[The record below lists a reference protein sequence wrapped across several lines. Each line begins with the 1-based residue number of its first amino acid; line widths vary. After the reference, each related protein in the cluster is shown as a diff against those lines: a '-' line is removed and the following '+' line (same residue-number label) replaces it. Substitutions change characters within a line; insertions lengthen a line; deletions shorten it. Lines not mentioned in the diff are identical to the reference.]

1 MENAATRMDKF
12 KAYLFKNFE
21 QGFVLLLLVSVAV
34 ISYCIPYKLAFLNFY
49 FIPILLAAYHLDV
62 RRALLGAFLCIMMVG
77 VYFWIAPESFALG
90 GTRMDLALNIITWGG
105 FLILTGA
112 IVGRLCAKLRD
123 EVKQTRALHA
133 ELVSSHA
140 QLETVDKELRA
151 YNSNLELKVN
161 ERTGMIEQ
169 SKRTIETLKNKVEE
183 TLFSTMDAEVAKL
196 IIEGRLRNE
205 KRKISVMFCDL
216 VGFTAYSE
224 EHQPE
229 VVIGDLNRFLGEMES
244 LLVSYRGHIDKYTG
258 DGMMVEFG
266 APINYERHALL
277 AVIAGIKMQER
288 FSQIKF
294 PWQMRLG
301 IATGEPIVGLLGKKR
316 QMYTAIGDAVNLAS
330 RIEGVST
337 PGRVTIDDRTF
348 HEVKGFVETSRKTL
362 LPAGGFDAQDDV
374 KALTGYLETL
384 DANPGDAGLLK
395 KVGFLLA
402 QGKNIADAQEYFKR
416 ALELDP
422 DDDRVKL
429 AYADTS
435 IKFEKMGNIA
445 VKGHKR
451 LLRLYEAVAIKDPLK
466 DPAKIPPKLYE
477 EYRERVRG
485 AVKYPEDIILPVE
498 CLDGSI
504 GLSKV
509 VGFFAYVIADVLG
522 LPDQEKKDIL
532 LSGYL
537 ADIGKTIIPHHL
549 LNRAGGLEKIEF
561 EDVKKHSREA
571 VRVLMKMGYQ
581 TPAVFDI
588 IASHHENFRGGG
600 YPEGLIGD
608 KIPLGGRIVAV
619 ADEYASYISWR
630 PYRNR
635 WDSRAAFAQI
645 EADTRKGKFDPKV
658 VEALSRVLNLA
669 PVT

>member
-1 MENAATRMDKF
+1 MEIAATRMDQF

-21 QGFVLLLLVSVAV
+21 QGFVLLLLVSVAF
-34 ISYCIPYKLAFLNFY
+34 INYFIPYKLAFLNFY

-62 RRALLGAFLCIMMVG
+62 RRALLGAFLCIILVG
-77 VYFWIAPESFALG
+77 VYFWNAPESFACG
-90 GTRMDLALNIITWGG
+90 GTPMDLAMNIIAWGS

-112 IVGRLCAKLRD
+112 IVGKLCTRLRD
-123 EVKQTRALHA
+123 EVTQSRALHA
-133 ELVSSHA
+133 ELVRSHA
-140 QLETVDKELRA
+140 QLETAGKELRA
-151 YNSNLELKVN
+151 YSSDLEHKVN
-161 ERTGMIEQ
+161 ERTGTIEE
-169 SKRTIETLKNKVEE
+169 SKRTIEALKNKVEE

-205 KRKISVMFCDL
+205 KRKISIMFCDL

-229 VVIGDLNRFLGEMES
+229 VVIGDLNHFLGEMEG
-244 LLVSYRGHIDKYTG
+244 LLESYRGHIDKYTG

-266 APINYERHALL
+266 APINYDRHALL
-277 AVIAGIKMQER
+277 SVIAGLKMQER
-288 FSQIKF
+288 FSKIKF
-294 PWQMRLG
+294 PWKMRLG
-301 IATGEPIVGLLGKKR
+301 ISTGEPIVGLLGTKR

-337 PGRVTIDDRTF
+337 PGRVTIDERTF
-348 HEVKGFVETSRKTL
+348 HEVQGFVETSRKTL
-362 LPAGGFDAQDDV
+362 LPVGTFAGPDDV
-374 KALTGYLETL
+374 KTLTGYLEML
-384 DANPGDAGLLK
+384 DANPSDAGLLK

-402 QGKNIADAQEYFKR
+402 QGENIADAREYFKR
-416 ALELDP
+416 ALELEP

-435 IKFEKMGNIA
+435 IKLENMGNIA

-451 LLRLYEAVAIKDPLK
+451 LLRLYEAIAIKDPLK
-466 DPAKIPPKLYE
+466 DPAKISPRLYE
-477 EYRERVRG
+477 EYSERVRA
-485 AVKYPEDIILPVE
+485 AVPYPEDLILPVE

-504 GLSKV
+504 GLSKL

-522 LPDQEKKDIL
+522 LPDQEKKDVL
-532 LSGYL
+532 LAGYL
-537 ADIGKTIIPHHL
+537 ADIGKTIVPHHL
-549 LNRAGGLEKIEF
+549 LNRAGSLEKIEF
-561 EDVKKHSREA
+561 DEVKKHSREA
-571 VRVLMKMGYQ
+571 VRVLKKMGYQ

-588 IASHHENFRGGG
+588 IASHHENFCGGG
-600 YPEGLIGD
+600 YPEGVAGD

-619 ADEYASYISWR
+619 ADEYASYVSWR

-645 EADTRKGKFDPKV
+645 ETSTRKGKFDPKV
-658 VEALSRVLNLA
+658 VEALSSVLNLA
-669 PVT
+669 SV